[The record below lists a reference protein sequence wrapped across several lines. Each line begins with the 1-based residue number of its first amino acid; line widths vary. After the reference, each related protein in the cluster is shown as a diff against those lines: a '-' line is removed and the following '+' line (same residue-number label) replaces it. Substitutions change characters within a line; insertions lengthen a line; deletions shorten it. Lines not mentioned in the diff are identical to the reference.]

1 MRRLLFLLLLGQ
13 AVSIV
18 NAQQPFAVQLSR
30 SPRFLNGNGKI
41 TLLYGGE
48 EKTILTRKSVFS
60 LNGFLPADSVIELSF
75 KRPLE
80 RPTRYF
86 LYPNQDFNYN
96 LDVRIGMLGILMVKD
111 LSIYPEP
118 PAQEKKGV
126 LPKGVSV
133 NKRTLGVSYL
143 NEKTLNSDRIRDQ
156 WTRKG
161 GKIVGKSFS
170 YNVSYASMKS
180 KDPTT
185 NTLIIGGGYLLT
197 ANHYN
202 LKIPE
207 YQTGLATW
215 TSFIYGTGVS
225 LNLNMSNTTIEMD
238 PPMEDFEATGGSLVV
253 MLTGNAGYTIGL
265 GKFKTETDY
274 NGFAIDLTYKP
285 SLILTGSEGGGDVQ
299 VNMKGFGID
308 INRTTFSAFANSIAP
323 KAKSKF
329 SFFMLPPIKDTPF
342 MLTFG
347 YGRVWY
353 R

>member
-1 MRRLLFLLLLGQ
+1 MLGQ
-13 AVSIV
+13 TMLFV

-30 SPRFLNGNGKI
+30 STRFLNGNGKI

-48 EKTILTRKSVFS
+48 EKTILTRKSNFS

-75 KRPLE
+75 KRPFE

-96 LDVRIGMLGILMVKD
+96 LDVRIGMLGIIMVKD

-118 PAQEKKGV
+118 PSEEKKGV

-156 WTRKG
+156 WTRQG

-170 YNVSYASMKS
+170 YNVSFASMKTE
-180 KDPTT
+180 DPATR
-185 NTLIIGGGYLLT
+185 TLIFGSGYLIT

-207 YQTGLATW
+207 YKTGLATW

-225 LNLNMSNTTIEMD
+225 LNLHMSNTTIDMD
-238 PPMEDFEATGGSLVV
+238 PPLEDFEATGGSLVV

-274 NGFAIDLTYKP
+274 KGFAIDLTYRP
-285 SLILTGSEGGGDVQ
+285 SLIMTGSEGGGDVQ
-299 VNMKGFGID
+299 LNMKGFGID

-329 SFFMLPPIKDTPF
+329 SFFMLPPIKNTPF
-342 MLTFG
+342 MVTFG